1 MPTFRYSYAAEG
13 SPEGPRTG
21 LVEAADRA
29 EALWQLA
36 SQGMDPTH
44 VMLVE
49 VSPEDE
55 SAAEQ
60 IVLHE
65 EDTQPPVQPEPGT
78 PDESRP
84 IEDGQDDAQ
93 GETPQAED
101 TKSVSEKSATD
112 ADRGYRLGD
121 AEGELLAGELSGLVA
136 SGLPLPEG
144 LRALAE
150 ELGHRRAAAVLRQLA
165 ERIEGGASLEEA
177 LETVGDQLP
186 RHVRGLIE
194 AGATSG
200 TLGQVLEGYVDLQR
214 DQAELR
220 RRMWLAVAYP
230 LLLLGL
236 LAGLFVFFGAVLAPG
251 FHEVF
256 MDFEA
261 KLPFMTELFFWF
273 FPVGVW
279 YTLGLLV
286 ALVGLFLF
294 ALFGPAPRWMRLCVF
309 EIPLFGPFCR
319 WSRLMP
325 FARLMA
331 LFIEQGTPL
340 PEALRLTAAGLPD
353 RHLAAGC
360 LRAAEEVSSGRSLG
374 EGLAAAGTFPPS
386 ALPLFDW
393 GDRFG
398 SLSVA
403 FRFVADSFQGRTR
416 FQVEL
421 MHVIALP
428 AVMLVVLL
436 AGLNILAL
444 FLPLIRLIETLS

>member
-13 SPEGPRTG
+13 SPEGPKTG

-36 SQGMDPTH
+36 SQGMDPAH
-44 VMLVE
+44 LMLVE
-49 VSPEDE
+49 VPPEGESPG
-55 SAAEQ
+55 EQ
-60 IVLHE
+60 LVLHE
-65 EDTQPPVQPEPGT
+65 EDTRAAAQPELGG

-84 IEDGQDDAQ
+84 IEECQDDDE
-93 GETPQAED
+93 GGTPQADES
-101 TKSVSEKSATD
+101 KKPR
-112 ADRGYRLGD
+112 DRGRPMGD
-121 AEGELLAGELSGLVA
+121 AEGASIAGELSGLVA

-309 EIPLFGPFCR
+309 EIPVFGPFCR